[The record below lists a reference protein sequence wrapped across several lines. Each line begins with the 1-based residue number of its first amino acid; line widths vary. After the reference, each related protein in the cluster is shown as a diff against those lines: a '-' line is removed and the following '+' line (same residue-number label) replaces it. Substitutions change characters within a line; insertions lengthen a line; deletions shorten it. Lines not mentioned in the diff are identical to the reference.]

1 MKKVFAI
8 AIAAALMTSA
18 GSVAAQEVNW
28 NYIGGGYQA
37 TNINPRGFDSRS
49 FDSWYG
55 EGSAALGSNGF
66 IQGRYTKGMDAD
78 FPSGV
83 AAVSLGLRTG
93 LDERTDLYGKV
104 TAAIVVQDRQD
115 FDKYNYSAEVG
126 VRAQAWDR
134 VELRGGVGA
143 TEPRDARFDSIRWY
157 GTVGAEYA
165 LTPSLRLGADVR
177 GKSRVLEGQIGLRAY
192 F

>member
-8 AIAAALMTSA
+8 AVAAALFASA
-18 GSVAAQEVNW
+18 GSVSAQSVNW
-28 NYIGGGYQA
+28 NYVGAGYVA
-37 TNINPRGFDSRS
+37 SDVENRS

-55 EGSAALGSNGF
+55 EGSAALGNVGF

-83 AAVSLGLRTG
+83 AAVSLGLRTA

-104 TAAIVVQDRQD
+104 TAATVVADRGD
-115 FDKYNYSAEVG
+115 FDKYAYSAEAG
-126 VRAQAWDR
+126 VRAQVWDR

-143 TEPRDARFDSIRWY
+143 TELRDARFDSLRWY

-177 GKSRVLEGQIGLRAY
+177 GKSRDLEGQIGLRAY